1 MDYQLQIIEEPG
13 RNLAVTRF
21 KAEISQIGEQMGA
34 AFAVV
39 TAYVA
44 VHEVEVIGPAIA
56 YYDMEPDGFT
66 VAAGFVVA
74 EPIAGDGTVV
84 PLSLPVTEVATTTH
98 VGSYE
103 DLPKAYDALKRGVHD
118 LGREP
123 DDAAMW
129 EEYWSPPDAPPE
141 ETRTIIFWPLK
152 PL

>member
-1 MDYQLQIIEEPG
+1 MDYQLQIIQEPG

-34 AFAVV
+34 AFGAVM
-39 TAYVA
+39 AYLGE
-44 VHEVEVIGPAIA
+44 HGVEVTGPAIA

-66 VAAGFVVA
+66 VSAGFVVT
-74 EPIAGDGTVV
+74 EQISGDGTVA
-84 PLSLPVTEVATTTH
+84 PLRLPVTEVATTTH

-103 DLPKAYDALKRGVHD
+103 DLPKAYDALKRGVRD
-118 LGREP
+118 LGREA

-129 EEYWSPPDAPPE
+129 EEYWSPPEAPPE